1 MSRDEWDVIL
11 ATVLVTAYVG
21 VVFILMA
28 ASL

>member
-11 ATVLVTAYVG
+11 ATVLVSAYVG